1 MLASI
6 FAAFAQESPVSVMM
20 RGIMERLFRP
30 ERLDE
35 IFAEHSK
42 LQYER
47 ELLFSSLVNLL
58 SLVVCG
64 IHPSVNAAYKAKAET
79 LNVTRGALY
88 QKLNGVEID
97 VSAALLRETASE
109 LGELIQSMGGQQI
122 ALLPGYAVRILDGN
136 ALAATEH
143 RLKVLRDVAAAP
155 LPGKSLVV
163 LDPENQ
169 LAVDIFPCE
178 DGHAQERRLFNAVL
192 ETVQAAQLWIAD
204 RNMGT
209 LGFLFGIAQRQAAF
223 VIREHQNLPWRAV
236 SELKFIQT
244 VESGELFEQEIEI
257 EQDGTHLTVRRVVL
271 RLFKPT
277 RHDEQ
282 EMAFLTNLPSS
293 VATAAVVSQLYRER
307 WQIETLFLT
316 VTMNFEGE
324 INTLAYPKAAL
335 FSFSLALVTYNIL
348 ATIKAS
354 LVSVHGL
361 KKVNEELSDY
371 YVVDEIQGTYR
382 GMMIAIPSEY
392 WQSFG
397 QMTLTDF
404 VAQLKELAATVN
416 LKRFLKQPRKKKKTQ
431 QPKRV
436 SDPKHPHVSTAK
448 LLSPD

>member
-6 FAAFAQESPVSVMM
+6 FDAFAKESPVSVMT

-30 ERLDE
+30 ARLDE

-109 LGELIQSMGGQQI
+109 LRELIQSMGGQQA

-163 LDPENQ
+163 LDPENR

-192 ETVQAAQLWIAD
+192 ETVRACQLWIAD
-204 RNMGT
+204 RNMCT
-209 LGFLFGIAQRQAAF
+209 LGFLFGIAQREAAF
-223 VIREHQNLPWRAV
+223 VIREHQNLPWRAI
-236 SELKFIQT
+236 SELKSIQT
-244 VESGELFEQEIEI
+244 VESGELLEQEIEI
-257 EQDGTHLTVRRVVL
+257 EQDGACLTVRRVVL
-271 RLFKPT
+271 RLIKPT
-277 RHDEQ
+277 RHDEK
-282 EMAFLTNLPSS
+282 EMAFLTNLPSA

-348 ATIKAS
+348 AVIKAS
-354 LVSVHGL
+354 LASVHGVE
-361 KKVNEELSDY
+361 KVNEELSDY

-392 WQSFG
+392 WQSLG

-404 VAQLKELAATVN
+404 VAELKELAAKVN
-416 LKRFLKQPRKKKKTQ
+416 LKRFLKQPRKKKKIQ

-448 LLSPD
+448 LLSLG